1 MQSRSHTETDVNSHT
16 WNEMVS
22 TKNAANK
29 KKRERELEQQLLN
42 GNLAAIPDEVV
53 VELDA
58 NNNWDITKYS
68 DQQQREMM
76 IYKEFG
82 LLGQKTLNQPTRVQN
97 KKHQLSS
104 LAVKAAQVELA
115 MLDAR
120 GSRLKSKSET
130 QGKYGW

>member
-1 MQSRSHTETDVNSHT
+1 
-16 WNEMVS
+16 MVS